1 MSPCPSIAFEKRIK
15 HKNREKR
22 MLQKTLGTRD
32 KIIGRMKK
40 EELIKQLQKRDPL
53 LANAVNHMA
62 EYIQN
67 RYPAAYPS
75 KEQTEAVNDYLRSV
89 HADGDGTMSEMNCEH
104 RRIASQNITIAAIR
118 ILGSRQLD
126 RLQDVLD
133 HIAYDKE
140 YYMPERGYGM
150 HR

>member
-1 MSPCPSIAFEKRIK
+1 M
-15 HKNREKR
+15 
-22 MLQKTLGTRD
+22 LGTWD
-32 KIIGRMKK
+32 KIVENMRK
-40 EELIKQLQKRDPL
+40 EELIKQLQNREPL
-53 LANAVNHMA
+53 LANAVSHMV
-62 EYIQN
+62 EYIQD

-75 KEQTEAVNDYLRSV
+75 KAQTEAVNDYLRSV
-89 HADGDGTMSEMNCEH
+89 YANGDGSMSELNCEH

-118 ILGSRQLD
+118 VLDSRQLD

-133 HIAYDKE
+133 HIAYDRE

>member
-1 MSPCPSIAFEKRIK
+1 M
-15 HKNREKR
+15 
-22 MLQKTLGTRD
+22 LGTWD
-32 KIIGRMKK
+32 KIVENMRK
-40 EELIKQLQKRDPL
+40 EELIKQLQNREPL
-53 LANAVNHMA
+53 LANAVSHMV
-62 EYIQN
+62 EYIQD

-75 KEQTEAVNDYLRSV
+75 KAQTEAVNDYLQSV
-89 HADGDGTMSEMNCEH
+89 YADGDGSMSERNREH

-118 ILGSRQLD
+118 VLDSRQLD

-140 YYMPERGYGM
+140 YYMPERGHGM

>member
-1 MSPCPSIAFEKRIK
+1 
-15 HKNREKR
+15 
-22 MLQKTLGTRD
+22 MLQKMLGTRD
-32 KIIGRMKK
+32 KIIGSMKK
-40 EELIKQLQKRDPL
+40 EELIKHLQERDPL
-53 LANAVNHMA
+53 LANAVSHMA
-62 EYIQN
+62 EYIQD

-89 HADGDGTMSEMNCEH
+89 HADGDGTMSERNCEH

-118 ILGSRQLD
+118 ILDSRQLD
-126 RLQDVLD
+126 KLQNVLD

>member
-1 MSPCPSIAFEKRIK
+1 MSLFPLKKNKNKKTEKRESYRICF
-15 HKNREKR
+15 
-22 MLQKTLGTRD
+22 GTWD
-32 KIIGRMKK
+32 KIIESMRK

-53 LANAVNHMA
+53 LANAVSHMV
-62 EYIQN
+62 EYIQD

-75 KEQTEAVNDYLRSV
+75 KAQTEAVNDYLRSV
-89 HADGDGTMSEMNCEH
+89 YADGDGSMSERNREH

-118 ILGSRQLD
+118 VLDSRQLD

-133 HIAYDKE
+133 HIAYDRE
-140 YYMPERGYGM
+140 YYMPERRHGM

>member
-1 MSPCPSIAFEKRIK
+1 M
-15 HKNREKR
+15 
-22 MLQKTLGTRD
+22 LGTWD
-32 KIIGRMKK
+32 KIVENMRK
-40 EELIKQLQKRDPL
+40 EELIKQLQNREPL
-53 LANAVNHMA
+53 LANAVSHMV

-75 KEQTEAVNDYLRSV
+75 KAQTEAVNDYLRSV
-89 HADGDGTMSEMNCEH
+89 YADGDGSMSERNREH

-118 ILGSRQLD
+118 VLDSRQLD

-133 HIAYDKE
+133 HIAYDRE
-140 YYMPERGYGM
+140 YYMPERGHEM

>member
-1 MSPCPSIAFEKRIK
+1 M
-15 HKNREKR
+15 
-22 MLQKTLGTRD
+22 LGTWD
-32 KIIGRMKK
+32 KIVENMRK
-40 EELIKQLQKRDPL
+40 EELIKQLQNREPL
-53 LANAVNHMA
+53 LANAVSHMV
-62 EYIQN
+62 EYIQD

-75 KEQTEAVNDYLRSV
+75 KAQTEAVNDYLRSV
-89 HADGDGTMSEMNCEH
+89 YANGDGSMSELNCEH

-118 ILGSRQLD
+118 VLDNRQLD

-140 YYMPERGYGM
+140 YYMPERGHGM